1 MVTKKAV
8 TKKAVTKK
16 QVVSKSTV
24 SKKKAAVVKKKVV
37 KKRAVRKT
45 QTSSTISNEQH
56 YLMVS
61 EAAYHLSEQQ
71 GFIPGNDID
80 NWLKAEKQ
88 ISAVMEQ
95 GNISL
100 EK

>member
-1 MVTKKAV
+1 MVNKQVVAKK
-8 TKKAVTKK
+8 K
-16 QVVSKSTV
+16 VVSKSAA
-24 SKKKAAVVKKKVV
+24 SKKKVAAVKKKVV
-37 KKRAVRKT
+37 KKRAVRKS

-71 GFIPGNDID
+71 GFNPDNDMD

-88 ISAVMEQ
+88 ISAIMES

-100 EK
+100 AK